1 MLFSQ
6 LKRHWF
12 SNTRADLLSG
22 MTVALALI
30 PEAIAFSIVAGVSPM
45 AGLYASITMAVIISL
60 AGGRPGMISAAT
72 GAIALLV
79 TGLVK
84 DYGVEYLFAA
94 AVLAGI
100 FQIILGALK
109 LGRFITFVPQ
119 PVMTGFVNA
128 LAILIFMAQLTHFK
142 GQGWIMYALVALT
155 LVIIYIVPKITKAV
169 PPALAAIIVVS
180 ILTISLHLNVYKVG
194 DMGALTRDLPVFHLP
209 DIPVTWDTFMIILP
223 YSVSMAFVGLLESLM
238 TAMLIDDLTD
248 TASNKNR
255 EMRGQGMANIV
266 TGLFGGMGG
275 CAMIGQSMIN
285 IKSGGRTRLSTLVS
299 GVFLMI
305 LLVLLGDIV
314 KQIPMAALVGVM
326 IMVCIGTF
334 DWKSLTTLNKIPLPD
349 AIVMIVTVIV
359 VVATDNLSIGV
370 AAGVVLS
377 SVVFAWKMA
386 VVRLTASAGEDGAKV
401 YTVTGQMFFGTM
413 HHFVNH
419 FQAGDDPDR
428 IVIDFSRTHIW
439 DQSAVKGIARVI
451 EKYAQLGKKV
461 TIKGLNEESKALVDR
476 IGLAPA
482 GGH

>member
-1 MLFSQ
+1 MFFTQ
-6 LKRHWF
+6 LKKHWF
-12 SNTRADLLSG
+12 SNTRTDLLSG

-45 AGLYASITMAVIISL
+45 AGLYASITMAIIISL

-84 DYGVEYLFAA
+84 DHGVEYLFAA
-94 AVLAGI
+94 AVLAGVI
-100 FQIILGALK
+100 QILLGVLK

-142 GQGWIMYALVALT
+142 GQGWVMYALVALT
-155 LVIIYIVPKITKAV
+155 LVIIYVLPRITKAV
-169 PPALAAIIVVS
+169 PPALVAIIIIS
-180 ILTISLHLNVYKVG
+180 ILTIALHLDVYKVG
-194 DMGALTRDLPVFHLP
+194 DLGNLTRDLPTFHLP
-209 DIPVTWDTFMIILP
+209 NIPFTWDTFMIILP
-223 YSVSMAFVGLLESLM
+223 YSISMAFVGLLESLM

-248 TASNKNR
+248 TSSNKNR

-266 TGLFGGMGG
+266 TGFFGGMGG

-305 LLVLLGDIV
+305 LLVLLGNIV

-326 IMVCIGTF
+326 IVVCIGTF

-349 AIVMIVTVIV
+349 AVVMVVTVIV

-370 AAGVVLS
+370 AVGVVLS

-386 VVRLTASAGEDGAKV
+386 VVRLTESAAEDGSKV
-401 YTVTGQMFFGTM
+401 YSVSGPMFFGTM
-413 HHFVNH
+413 HHFVNE
-419 FQAGDDPDR
+419 FNATEDPER
-428 IVIDFSRTHIW
+428 ITIDFSRTHIW
-439 DQSAVKGIARVI
+439 DQSAVNGIARVI
-451 EKYAQLGKKV
+451 EKYRQQGKEV
-461 TIKGLNEESKALVDR
+461 SIKGLNAESKALVER
-476 IGLAPA
+476 IGLAGA
-482 GGH
+482 GSH